1 MSHNSTE
8 QLVKMLN
15 QIATNNPCAGDTD
28 KAAEVVAGHV
38 QKFWAKSMKASIIG
52 YVHDGGE
59 GLNAVAESAVRQ
71 LQGR

>member
-15 QIATNNPCAGDTD
+15 QIAINNPCAGDQD

-38 QKFWAKSMKASIIG
+38 KKFWAKSMKDGIIG

-59 GLNAVAESAVRQ
+59 GLCSVAKSAVRR
-71 LQGR
+71 LRR